1 MTVSNEIMIPNE
13 TSNYSSSLSRW
24 NTFFKIITATI
35 LQLLVLHYISG
46 YFLPLNL
53 SKWLLEFKSISSELS
68 SSTCKSRTLPSPS
81 TSYHEPTNF
90 TLDEPNSPELGP
102 LFYPKLFF
110 IQLYNINMFMFILC
124 LHLTSFS
131 TFKFFLIF
139 LNWRIIVFIMLY

>member
-13 TSNYSSSLSRW
+13 TSNYSTSLFRW

-46 YFLPLNL
+46 YFLLLNL

-68 SSTCKSRTLPSPS
+68 SSTCKSRTLPCPS
-81 TSYHEPTNF
+81 TSYHEATNF

-102 LFYPKLFF
+102 LFFPKLFI
-110 IQLYNINMFMFILC
+110 IQLYNIKMFMFILF
-124 LHLTSFS
+124 LHLISFS
-131 TFKFFLIF
+131 TFKFFLF
-139 LNWRIIVFIMLY
+139 FI